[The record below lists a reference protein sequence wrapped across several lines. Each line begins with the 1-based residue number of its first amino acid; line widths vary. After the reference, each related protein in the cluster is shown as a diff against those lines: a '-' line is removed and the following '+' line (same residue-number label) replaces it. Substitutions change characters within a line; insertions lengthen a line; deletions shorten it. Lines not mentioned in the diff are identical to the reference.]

1 MIASFK
7 SFPITQTETD
17 QCLCA
22 TIIRRLL
29 GASNCACL
37 SGFCQK
43 GPDPLLRKLK
53 SSEEVGKGKRRG
65 SSLRDS
71 EEALSGDR
79 G

>member
-1 MIASFK
+1 MPGTVLVSLASAK
-7 SFPITQTETD
+7 KAQI
-17 QCLCA
+17 LC
-22 TIIRRLL
+22 
-29 GASNCACL
+29 
-37 SGFCQK
+37 SGSSQ
-43 GPDPLLRKLK
+43 